1 MSSTS
6 KPKET
11 ATVDFPHLVSVCVT
25 AAQGAAGIIQDVYDK
40 GSLGLVEKG
49 NGVDAFTGR
58 PMDDPQTEADRRAE
72 AFIMSI
78 LKSQVPNLDPTTIIG
93 EESEEG
99 ETEASQ
105 SEAVGAVRDCRA
117 SRGSPVFSE
126 SVLSAWPD
134 ELKSVATSSLALWV
148 DPLDGTSEFT
158 RGNLGSVTTLIGISV
173 NGRAT
178 AGVIVRLVDR
188 ETFVGVVGVGVFRTC
203 PGGAVEALSRPDRVK
218 SNIEDGLDICTT
230 RTKSAPVVVAAFENL
245 GPKTRT
251 LKHGGAGRKFL
262 DVLTG
267 VADALVAILPNAFSQ
282 AITSLG
288 EALLATLG
296 GNVTDAIGDP
306 IEYNIYRKSTDR
318 LTNGADPEHPYLNGY
333 GLVASIRGPHF
344 HYKVLLPAV
353 YKAVAE
359 HAPQF
364 PLSDDRR
371 PNAAS

>member
-6 KPKET
+6 EPKET

-78 LKSQVPNLDPTTIIG
+78 LKSQVPNLDPMTIIG

-99 ETEASQ
+99 ETEASK
-105 SEAVGAVRDCRA
+105 SEAVGAVRA

-134 ELKSVATSSLALWV
+134 DLESVPASSLALWV

-188 ETFVGVVGVGVFRTC
+188 ETLVGVVGVGVFRTS
-203 PGGAVEALSRPDRVK
+203 PGGAMEALSGPDRVK
-218 SNIEDGLDICTT
+218 SDIEDGLDICTT

-267 VADALVAILPNAFSQ
+267 VADAYLYPRPGTKRWDSCA
-282 AITSLG
+282 G
-288 EALLATLG
+288 EALLTTLG
-296 GNVTDAIGDP
+296 GNVSDAIGDP
-306 IEYNIYRKSTDR
+306 IEYNLYRKSTDR

-371 PNAAS
+371 PNAAC

>member
-1 MSSTS
+1 
-6 KPKET
+6 ET

-72 AFIMSI
+72 AFVMSI
-78 LKSQVPNLDPTTIIG
+78 IKSQVPNLDPTTIIG

-126 SVLSAWPD
+126 SVLSAWPN
-134 ELKSVATSSLALWV
+134 ELKSVSASSLALWV

-178 AGVIVRLVDR
+178 AG
-188 ETFVGVVGVGVFRTC
+188 
-203 PGGAVEALSRPDRVK
+203 
-218 SNIEDGLDICTT
+218 
-230 RTKSAPVVVAAFENL
+230 
-245 GPKTRT
+245 
-251 LKHGGAGRKFL
+251 
-262 DVLTG
+262 
-267 VADALVAILPNAFSQ
+267 
-282 AITSLG
+282 
-288 EALLATLG
+288 
-296 GNVTDAIGDP
+296 
-306 IEYNIYRKSTDR
+306 
-318 LTNGADPEHPYLNGY
+318 
-333 GLVASIRGPHF
+333 
-344 HYKVLLPAV
+344 
-353 YKAVAE
+353 
-359 HAPQF
+359 
-364 PLSDDRR
+364 
-371 PNAAS
+371 